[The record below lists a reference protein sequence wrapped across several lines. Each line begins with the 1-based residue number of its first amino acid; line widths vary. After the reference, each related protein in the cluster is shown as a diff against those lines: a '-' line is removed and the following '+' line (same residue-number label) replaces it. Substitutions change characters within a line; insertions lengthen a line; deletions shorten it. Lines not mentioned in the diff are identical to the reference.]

1 MGGCDLIG
9 LLWEQSSGGLDL
21 IDAGHVT
28 RQYDSC
34 LPAGQRSMT
43 LLLACVLWSV
53 ECGNALR

>member
-1 MGGCDLIG
+1 MELA
-9 LLWEQSSGGLDL
+9 L
-21 IDAGHVT
+21 IDARSV

-53 ECGNALR
+53 ECGNALGQSRVAPVG